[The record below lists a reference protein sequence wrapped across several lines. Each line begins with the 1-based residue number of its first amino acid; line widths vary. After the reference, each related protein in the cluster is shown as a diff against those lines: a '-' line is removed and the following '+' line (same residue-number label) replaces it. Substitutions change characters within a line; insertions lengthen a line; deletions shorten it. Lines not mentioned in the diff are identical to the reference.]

1 MNRKDLVDALAT
13 QTGKS
18 KKDANDFLDAFVD
31 TVKNEL
37 KGGGSINLVG
47 FGTFKVNDRPAREAR
62 NPRTG
67 AKIKIPAR
75 QVPVFKVGK
84 GLKDMF

>member
-31 TVKNEL
+31 TVKSEL
-37 KGGGSINLVG
+37 KGGGSISLVG

-67 AKIKIPAR
+67 DKIKIPAR

-84 GLKDMF
+84 GLKEIF

>member
-1 MNRKDLVDALAT
+1 MNRKDLVDALASK
-13 QTGKS
+13 TGTS
-18 KKDANDFLDAFVD
+18 KKDAHDFLEAFLD
-31 TVKNEL
+31 TVKGEL
-37 KGGGSINLVG
+37 KSGGSVSLVG

-67 AKIKIPAR
+67 EKIHIPAR